1 MNVKKHDDAGS
12 LLTPAVSSLARVTL
26 VLVGPPGEGK
36 STLGNLLASGVGS
49 AQDGVLV
56 PFVVVDSFESA
67 GADLVHADF
76 SFDGVNHRVVDT
88 TGLLDGLPSAADRL
102 ATIASCAP
110 GGIDAF
116 VFVVRKGRFTDDIF
130 DQLSAFEDAAG
141 EGTLKRTVL
150 VFTHC
155 GRETNDQLIA
165 RCRRSNNAK
174 LRETLQRVA
183 SVVGVESLV
192 AGRNAGDR
200 ASVLA
205 CTAGV
210 CRAHRDAPRLRPLD
224 PAELRRELEEMD
236 ITVDGLSGERKNDL
250 RSKLVGLRSGCA
262 SLHAVR
268 QALNEAR
275 ERQLAEE
282 RQAEDQ
288 RELETSVSQ
297 AQREAKLYRGAAQSL
312 AKDDDD
318 VIRSGG
324 GMFSCCTPSSAACPG
339 ACADPCESCND
350 STRELIQSWRAER
363 QQEIQARFA
372 EADAT
377 ADRMK

>member
-1 MNVKKHDDAGS
+1 MDVKKHDDAGS

-141 EGTLKRTVL
+141 EG
-150 VFTHC
+150 HC
-155 GRETNDQLIA
+155 
-165 RCRRSNNAK
+165 
-174 LRETLQRVA
+174 A
-183 SVVGVESLV
+183 SVVLSVILSMIRTCGALAMVDVSDGGSCSVTQWQSSETVRRLFFFEDSAFRV
-192 AGRNAGDR
+192 A
-200 ASVLA
+200 A
-205 CTAGV
+205 C
-210 CRAHRDAPRLRPLD
+210 
-224 PAELRRELEEMD
+224 E
-236 ITVDGLSGERKNDL
+236 
-250 RSKLVGLRSGCA
+250 
-262 SLHAVR
+262 LHAVGEVSAPVTHPPINFHQQPHGGKHEGR
-268 QALNEAR
+268 PLAR
-275 ERQLAEE
+275 SLPLAILV
-282 RQAEDQ
+282 DP
-288 RELETSVSQ
+288 SV
-297 AQREAKLYRGAAQSL
+297 RHPWRVLCL
-312 AKDDDD
+312 
-318 VIRSGG
+318 IR
-324 GMFSCCTPSSAACPG
+324 F
-339 ACADPCESCND
+339 
-350 STRELIQSWRAER
+350 
-363 QQEIQARFA
+363 F
-372 EADAT
+372 
-377 ADRMK
+377 